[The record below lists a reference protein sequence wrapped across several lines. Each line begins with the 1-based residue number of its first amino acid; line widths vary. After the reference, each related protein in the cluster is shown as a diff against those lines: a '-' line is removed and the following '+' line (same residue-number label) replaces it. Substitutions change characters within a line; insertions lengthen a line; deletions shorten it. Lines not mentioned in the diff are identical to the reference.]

1 MTFPHQTLQQ
11 QFASTG
17 MGPSKLDGRTSEQIA
32 QDCEKNI
39 SILSQYRLLY
49 EPMIDN
55 LILYINHGRR
65 SVQDKDLWP
74 GQQTGQFVY
83 DDTAMLARNVS
94 TDGMV
99 GALCSRNMPWFGLEI
114 PGKFNFPRSAGM
126 RSWSGKRIDEYP
138 QVQKWLQDCQT
149 VMYSALNR
157 SNFYDIITEFISDG
171 MTVGTAYL
179 VIEED
184 MEAGRI
190 VFTVPHFREMYIAEN
205 RFGKVDTN
213 YRVYTMTLRQLV
225 DKFGFETMESIDDNF
240 KNKYESNMHEE
251 TEVLHAVYPRKD
263 YNPPSYSNS
272 LEMTRRGS
280 KWEYDPVHA
289 RDYYRN
295 QNRIDNKGKKW
306 ESVWVYRKGGKFI
319 APLAGIGQTEKE
331 VKLIEESGYDT
342 LPNISWRWRKNSDE
356 SYGRGPGHDAWVT
369 IATLNQ
375 MGKDNLNTGHKAS
388 APPLVAYSDL
398 RGLIQKDPDSITYIE
413 RNRGDIRAAMPQP
426 LYTSVQNLPFNIEF
440 SDKYRQIVN
449 SFFHTDV
456 FMMMSHLAQQGKSER
471 MVMEQIMEL
480 QGEKAA
486 VLGTRVGNLQ
496 SEAFD
501 PLIFR
506 VYDIEARAGRIPD
519 PPDILLNVIH
529 GPVEVQ
535 YLGLLA
541 QAQTRLQKVRSI
553 QSGISLVKQISEV
566 NPIAMDVIDFD
577 QAARETLDAT
587 GFPATCV
594 RPEEVI
600 AKIRETRNKQ
610 QEQQQQ
616 IENAP
621 LLAKAASA
629 MGRATEKGSP
639 LKALMGGQDE
649 GREPA

>member
-1 MTFPHQTLQQ
+1 
-11 QFASTG
+11 
-17 MGPSKLDGRTSEQIA
+17 
-32 QDCEKNI
+32 
-39 SILSQYRLLY
+39 
-49 EPMIDN
+49 
-55 LILYINHGRR
+55 
-65 SVQDKDLWP
+65 
-74 GQQTGQFVY
+74 
-83 DDTAMLARNVS
+83 
-94 TDGMV
+94 
-99 GALCSRNMPWFGLEI
+99 
-114 PGKFNFPRSAGM
+114 
-126 RSWSGKRIDEYP
+126 
-138 QVQKWLQDCQT
+138 
-149 VMYSALNR
+149 
-157 SNFYDIITEFISDG
+157 
-171 MTVGTAYL
+171 
-179 VIEED
+179 
-184 MEAGRI
+184 
-190 VFTVPHFREMYIAEN
+190 
-205 RFGKVDTN
+205 
-213 YRVYTMTLRQLV
+213 
-225 DKFGFETMESIDDNF
+225 
-240 KNKYESNMHEE
+240 
-251 TEVLHAVYPRKD
+251 
-263 YNPPSYSNS
+263 
-272 LEMTRRGS
+272 
-280 KWEYDPVHA
+280 
-289 RDYYRN
+289 
-295 QNRIDNKGKKW
+295 
-306 ESVWVYRKGGKFI
+306 
-319 APLAGIGQTEKE
+319 
-331 VKLIEESGYDT
+331 
-342 LPNISWRWRKNSDE
+342 
-356 SYGRGPGHDAWVT
+356 VT